1 MMRPALCDKLPASQS
16 IFQCFRR
23 QYHNLDYIV
32 KIFDKSKVRL
42 RNKLFFLRALILP
55 ADERSFQ
62 IGAQHFSP
70 RQQAMVFLF
79 GFCGNARHRWE
90 ML

>member
-62 IGAQHFSP
+62 IGARKCPSP
-70 RQQAMVFLF
+70 L
-79 GFCGNARHRWE
+79 GNA
-90 ML
+90 LTKACPKY

>member
-1 MMRPALCDKLPASQS
+1 MMRPALCDKLPESKCISQR
-16 IFQCFRR
+16 FRR

-42 RNKLFFLRALILP
+42 RDKLFFLRSLILA

-62 IGAQHFSP
+62 IGAQRFGP
-70 RQQAMVFLF
+70 RQQAMFFLF
-79 GFCGNARHRWE
+79 GFCGNARRCRE